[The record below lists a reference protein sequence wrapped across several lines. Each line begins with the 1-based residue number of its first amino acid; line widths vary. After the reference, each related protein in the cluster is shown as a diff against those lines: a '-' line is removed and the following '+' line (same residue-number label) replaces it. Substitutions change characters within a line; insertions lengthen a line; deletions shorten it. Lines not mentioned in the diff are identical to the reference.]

1 MLELPKIGFNIG
13 FITLVVLGVALLI
26 QLIYIIF
33 FYFRLAI
40 HKNKGVSND
49 DLPPVTVIICARN
62 EEDNLYENLP
72 TILEQNYAEYEV
84 IVVNHQSIDDSI
96 HILKA
101 YARQYPHL
109 KLIDIEKNKHL
120 KNSKKLPLTIGIKG
134 ASYDRVL
141 LTDADCI
148 PNSKNWIKEMIAS
161 STEEKPIVLG
171 YGPYKKYKGLLN
183 KFIRF
188 DTSLIAINYFSY
200 AKNGVAY
207 MGIGRNLSY
216 TQKLFNRNSGFKSH
230 YELQS
235 GDDDLFIQEVARKK
249 NYVIN
254 FNEEATVYSEPKK
267 TWKTWVA
274 QKQRHFTTAPKYKVI
289 HKALLGT
296 YNLSLALMY
305 ISFAILLVETD
316 LWLLASAAFGLRM
329 LLAWIVN
336 GVLLSKLKQKD
347 LIIWFPFFELFH
359 LIMMPF
365 IYYTKQTSTTW
376 K

>member
-1 MLELPKIGFNIG
+1 MFELPEIGLNLG
-13 FITLVVLGVALLI
+13 FITLVVLGASFLI
-26 QLIYIIF
+26 QLIYILF
-33 FYFRLAI
+33 FFLRLAF
-40 HKNKGVSND
+40 HKNKPKEATD
-49 DLPPVTVIICARN
+49 TPPVTVIICARN

-72 TILEQNYAEYEV
+72 MILEQNYPNYEV

-134 ASYDRVL
+134 ASHNRVL

-148 PNSKNWIKEMIAS
+148 PNSKNWIREMIGS
-161 STEEKPIVLG
+161 STDAKPIVLG

-200 AKNGVAY
+200 AKNGLAY

-216 TQKLFNRNSGFKSH
+216 TQKLFNGNSGFKSH
-230 YELQS
+230 YDLQS

-254 FNEEATVYSEPKK
+254 FSEESTVYSEPKK
-267 TWKTWVA
+267 SWSSWVA
-274 QKQRHFTTAPKYKVI
+274 QKQRHFTTAPKYRVI

-296 YNLSLALMY
+296 YTLSLVLMY

-316 LWLLASAAFGLRM
+316 YWVIASMIFGFRL

-336 GVLLSKLKQKD
+336 SSLLAKLKQKD
-347 LIIWFPFFELFH
+347 LIALFPFFELFH
-359 LIMMPF
+359 LIIMPF
-365 IYYTKQTSTTW
+365 IYYTKQTSTRW